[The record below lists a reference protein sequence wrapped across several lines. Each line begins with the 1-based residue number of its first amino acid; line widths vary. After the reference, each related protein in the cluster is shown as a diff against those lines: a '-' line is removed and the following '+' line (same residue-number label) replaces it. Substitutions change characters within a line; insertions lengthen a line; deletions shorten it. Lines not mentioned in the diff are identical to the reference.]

1 MIHREGW
8 SSTAAARSIG
18 QTISDDPSIRGSE
31 LEQTYFYPT
40 QNRVST
46 RIYVGPHF
54 LLAILSKRGI
64 TRLSNDA
71 PRRWGIDY
79 QLS

>member
-46 RIYVGPHF
+46 RIYVGPPF
-54 LLAILSKRGI
+54 FACNFVE
-64 TRLSNDA
+64 TRYNALE
-71 PRRWGIDY
+71 
-79 QLS
+79 Q